1 MVFRIMIMQGG
12 GRDVKKIAGLFN
24 APQHP
29 YSPQKQP
36 LLEFVPSKIQ
46 NFDVIL
52 VLFQYGL

>member
-1 MVFRIMIMQGG
+1 MIMQGG

-24 APQHP
+24 APKHP
-29 YSPQKQP
+29 YSPLKQP